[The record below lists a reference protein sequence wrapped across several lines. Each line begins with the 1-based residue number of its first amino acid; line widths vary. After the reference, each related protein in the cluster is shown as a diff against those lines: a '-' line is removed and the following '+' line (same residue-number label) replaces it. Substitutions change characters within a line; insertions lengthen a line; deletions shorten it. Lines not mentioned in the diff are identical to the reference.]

1 MIEAIS
7 SDIFV
12 NNSNQ
17 FDQLSTNFDAQI
29 NNSALNNLNPNHEI
43 GASDAPSFNDVLGSL
58 VKGVDNKQSVAE
70 VSIRDLA
77 TGKTNN
83 IQDVVLKLE
92 EADVAF
98 SLMREIRN
106 KLLDGYKEIISMQ
119 S

>member
-1 MIEAIS
+1 MIEGIS

-12 NNSNQ
+12 NNSNA
-17 FDQLSTNFDAQI
+17 FEQLTNNFDAQI
-29 NNSALNNLNPNHEI
+29 NNSAINNVNQTTAVTN
-43 GASDAPSFNDVLGSL
+43 ADAPSFNEVLGSL
-58 VKGVDNKQSVAE
+58 VKGVDKKQNVAE
-70 VSIRDLA
+70 MSIRDLA

-106 KLLDGYKEIISMQ
+106 KLLEGYKEIISMQ

>member
-7 SDIFV
+7 NDIFV
-12 NNSNQ
+12 NSNNN
-17 FDQLSTNFDAQI
+17 FEQLTNNFDAQI
-29 NNSALNNLNPNHEI
+29 NNGAINNINQTTTATNLE
-43 GASDAPSFNDVLGSL
+43 APSFNEVLSSL
-58 VKGVDNKQSVAE
+58 IKGVDNKQHVAE
-70 VSIRDLA
+70 MSIRDLA
-77 TGKTNN
+77 VGKTNN

-106 KLLDGYKEIISMQ
+106 KLLEGYKEIISMQ